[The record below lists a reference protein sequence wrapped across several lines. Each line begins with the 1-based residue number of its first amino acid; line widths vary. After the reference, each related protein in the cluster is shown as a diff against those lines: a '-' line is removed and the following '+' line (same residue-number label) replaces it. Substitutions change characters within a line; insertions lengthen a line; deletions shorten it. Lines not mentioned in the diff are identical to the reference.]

1 MSALIT
7 PNAQLVG
14 YARKTGATGTGA
26 PALAAVDAISA
37 ALPVPCA
44 LAEPSNSEAQSL
56 TARGVERGRTVVVD
70 GAWLEIQDID
80 PSVGDRLVVREEGD
94 AAREQT
100 LAVVMVK
107 RNPTAALAGA
117 LRDVRLVCAVVA

>member
-1 MSALIT
+1 MSALVT

-14 YARKTGATGTGA
+14 YSRRVGASGTGA
-26 PALAAVDAISA
+26 PELTAVTTVSA
-37 ALPVPCA
+37 ALPVPCV
-44 LAEPSNSEAQSL
+44 LVEPSNSEMQTL
-56 TARGVERGRTVVVD
+56 TARGVERGRTVVID

-80 PSVGDRLVVREEGD
+80 PAVGDRLVVREDGD

-100 LAVVMVK
+100 LVVVAVK

-117 LRDVRLVCAVVA
+117 LRDVRLVCAVA